1 MKQKDIIAVF
11 DLDSIDAAAANLIN
25 TFPEARI
32 FAFYGDMGSGK
43 TTFIKS
49 VCRSMGVGQ
58 FVTSP
63 TFALVNEY
71 RDISGKLSFFHFDFY
86 RIEEVDEVLDMGYED
101 YFYSESFCFIEWPEK
116 VADLLPDNTLKIS
129 IDVLDNAN
137 RQIRKL

>member
-1 MKQKDIIAVF
+1 MKQNDIIAVF
-11 DLDSIDAAAANLIN
+11 DLDRIDAAAADLIS

-32 FAFYGDMGSGK
+32 FAFYGEMGSGK

-49 VCRSMGVGQ
+49 LCRTMGVGQ

-71 RDISGKLSFFHFDFY
+71 RDKSGKPGIFHFDFY
-86 RIEEVDEVLDMGYED
+86 RIEKVDEVMDMGYED
-101 YFYSESFCFIEWPEK
+101 YFYSDSFCFIEWPEK
-116 VADLLPDNTLKIS
+116 VASLLPDNTLRIS
-129 IDVLDNAN
+129 IDVLDNGN

>member
-116 VADLLPDNTLKIS
+116 VAALLPDNTLKIS

>member
-71 RDISGKLSFFHFDFY
+71 RDIGGKLSFFHFDFY
-86 RIEEVDEVLDMGYED
+86 RIEKVDEVLDMGYED

-116 VADLLPDNTLKIS
+116 VAALLPDNTLKIS
-129 IDVLDNAN
+129 IDVLDNGN